1 MVQAGSKAC
10 IRKAAPAFEG
20 MAWWNNKFQAI
31 NLEQF
36 RGKNF
41 TLPRDLEANYPP
53 YA

>member
-1 MVQAGSKAC
+1 MVQAGSKAV

-36 RGKNF
+36 RGKNSII
-41 TLPRDLEANYPP
+41 
-53 YA
+53 